1 MKKNILLLFLFGI
14 CMSVNAQ
21 NVIEEFKKNPSLAG
35 SQNLVYTVPTC
46 KYTAAPKGYTPFY
59 LSHYGRHGSRFH
71 NGDVYKYTYNI
82 MKKADEEGELSTFG
96 KEVYSKVRLLYNE
109 ANGREGDLTSIG
121 AQQHKGI
128 AARMYNNFPEIF
140 AGKQTC
146 IDARSTVIIR
156 SILSMENALQQ
167 LSALNPKLSIRHDA
181 TEHDMYFM
189 NYSNNEVDS
198 IRLAT
203 KKMQR
208 KMYAKNIKYDRLM
221 RKLFV
226 NEGYWHDSIDAR
238 KLTIYLFKLATH
250 IQNSE
255 IRKSVELLS
264 LFTPQE
270 LYDQWVVN
278 NAMWYIKYANAS
290 QSNQA
295 MPKTQ
300 INLLH
305 QIINDADSCLK
316 LPYPSASLRYGHDT
330 VVLPLLCLMGIDGAD
345 KNIDINGTDKRMDID
360 KLPDNG
366 WCDYKYVPM
375 ACNIQLVFYR
385 SKNRK
390 DPILVKVLRNEKEA
404 HLNIATNKWPYYEW
418 GDVKGYLMANIL
430 SN

>member
-1 MKKNILLLFLFGI
+1 MLKTLLRSLRRIICLQEVKALSILSQRANILRHLKDTRLSILVIMDDMALDNILAIFISTRTILL
-14 CMSVNAQ
+14 
-21 NVIEEFKKNPSLAG
+21 
-35 SQNLVYTVPTC
+35 
-46 KYTAAPKGYTPFY
+46 
-59 LSHYGRHGSRFH
+59 
-71 NGDVYKYTYNI
+71 
-82 MKKADEEGELSTFG
+82 KKADEEGELSTFG

-121 AQQHKGI
+121 AKQYKGI

-146 IDARSTVIIR
+146 IDARSTVVIR

-208 KMYAKNIKYDRLM
+208 RMYAKNIKYERLM

-250 IQNSE
+250 VQNSE
-255 IRKSVELLS
+255 IKKSIELLS

-295 MPKTQ
+295 MPKIQ
-300 INLLH
+300 KNLLH

-316 LPYPSASLRYGHDT
+316 LPYPSASLRY
-330 VVLPLLCLMGIDGAD
+330 
-345 KNIDINGTDKRMDID
+345 
-360 KLPDNG
+360 
-366 WCDYKYVPM
+366 
-375 ACNIQLVFYR
+375 
-385 SKNRK
+385 
-390 DPILVKVLRNEKEA
+390 
-404 HLNIATNKWPYYEW
+404 
-418 GDVKGYLMANIL
+418 
-430 SN
+430 